1 MVDDGILFETKQ
13 DLITPAGIIVGGGR
27 PSPTIQRSGC
37 LKVEVSD
44 DSNLISCSGVILW
57 RAP

>member
-1 MVDDGILFETKQ
+1 VVDDGILFETKQ
-13 DLITPAGIIVGGGR
+13 HLITQAGIIVGGGR

-44 DSNLISCSGVILW
+44 DSNLISCSGVIL
-57 RAP
+57 